1 MGTVIRVIL
10 GVASVIGGIAVGV
23 YVGLWLMFVGG
34 IVQIADAA
42 QATPVDSNGIAWGA
56 VRVVFATAAG
66 EAAAVILIFIGLAIV
81 GLTPRRR
88 RRRVSAPL
96 REWR

>member
-1 MGTVIRVIL
+1 MGTVIRAIL
-10 GVASVIGGIAVGV
+10 GFATVLGGIAVGV

-34 IVQIADAA
+34 IVQIANSASE
-42 QATPVDSNGIAWGA
+42 QPIDSNGIAWGA

-66 EAAAVILIFIGLAIV
+66 EAIAVLLIFIGLAIV
-81 GLTPRRR
+81 GLTPRLG
-88 RRRVSAPL
+88 RRRVRTPL